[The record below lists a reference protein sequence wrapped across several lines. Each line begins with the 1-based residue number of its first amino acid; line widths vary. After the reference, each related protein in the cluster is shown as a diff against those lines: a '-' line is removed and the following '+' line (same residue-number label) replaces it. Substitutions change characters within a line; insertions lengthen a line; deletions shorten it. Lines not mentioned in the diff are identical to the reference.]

1 MDDAALLA
9 LRFRDLELPRG
20 TGVVATHMQHLYSDL
35 RARGIRF
42 RPHYWYAEEWF
53 SPDGVPGIALPFY
66 LAQPRLMRLERRFM
80 LQVEGGNSRW
90 LMSILRHE
98 AGHALDTAYRLR
110 EREDWRAVFG
120 SPRERYPDDYR
131 PRPASRRYVLHL
143 GHWYAQSHPT
153 EDFAETFAVWL
164 QPRARWRRE
173 YTGWPALKKLE
184 YVDRLMAEIAR
195 RRPLVRTRREIDPVE
210 KSRMT
215 LHSHYRRKAQR
226 YMMEDPRYDRA
237 LRRLFTAA
245 VDRRHARAAGF
256 LRTVES
262 SIERSLVRRSRL
274 HPYVIEHTMQML
286 IGRCNSMQLHLRHDR
301 RRAQRE
307 FGGLVE
313 RVALDILRRNRENYA
328 L

>member
-1 MDDAALLA
+1 MDDSSILA

-20 TGVVATHMQHLYSDL
+20 SGMVAAHMRDLHADL
-35 RARGIRF
+35 RSRGIRF

-80 LQVEGGNSRW
+80 HQVEGGNSRW
-90 LMSILRHE
+90 LMRILRHE
-98 AGHALDTAYRLR
+98 AGHAIDTAYRLR
-110 EREDWRAVFG
+110 ERKDWREVFG
-120 SPRERYPDDYR
+120 SPHERYPDDYA

-173 YTGWPALKKLE
+173 YAGWPALRKLE
-184 YVDRLMAEIAR
+184 YVDALMTEIAT
-195 RRPLVRTRREIDPVE
+195 RRPLVTSRREIDPVTN
-210 KSRMT
+210 STRT
-215 LHSHYRRKAQR
+215 LAGHYRRKAER
-226 YMMEDPRYDRA
+226 YQIEDPRYDKA

-245 VDRRHARAAGF
+245 VDRRHAAAAGF
-256 LRTVES
+256 LRSVS
-262 SIERSLVRRSRL
+262 PRIERRLVQRAHL

-286 IGRCNSMQLHLRHDR
+286 LHRCSSMHLHLRHDR
-301 RRAQRE
+301 RRAQRD
-307 FGGLVE
+307 FGGLVK
-313 RVALDILRRNRENYA
+313 RVALRILKRNRETYA